1 MADFIITGGTNSGT
15 LNFPKTDR
23 HAIPPGTDPTK
34 IISGSEWN
42 SLCQASVDIRK
53 NILSGSIFG
62 FGTRYANTGLIPVIP
77 GHDKVAGDYLWIDDT
92 AELNFHKRD
101 NTDHQMVTKDV
112 FNRIGLNVLVASGTV
127 HAYSD
132 GTDDRMLILQ
142 QANVSSRKNTA
153 EFFREVTN
161 HKVHIGQFQNATD
174 GWVPANAMIVEVF
187 DGSTTRNVMH
197 ADVAGT
203 RVTLG
208 HTTSSPQ
215 LRVGINT
222 ITPLK
227 RLDVNGDLRVAQTAS
242 FEAST
247 YVTGTLGVT
256 GSADVIGPLS
266 ASSVSAGGARLQP
279 LNNAI
284 NGNFQFW
291 QRGVTP
297 VVQNTSAPARTFHSD
312 RWYAYTLKFGSS
324 DTQFTTSQQT
334 SSLANSDYCVRIKC
348 DTSSGIFTDNWG
360 IIVQEI
366 DRDLVKLMRGKRVT
380 LTAKLRTGASFS
392 DFITAYIV
400 ENTGSST
407 QNLTTY
413 GGGNELSANFIA
425 TGLTTSFKKF
435 SVTSANPVSAIAN
448 GMAIYFGYG
457 IQGSGHPGTAG
468 DYIDVAEV
476 MLTIGESSPELY
488 EMTGKSEAGEMNL
501 CQRYYEKSYEQ
512 DTAPGA
518 ATAAG
523 YHVTN
528 VLAINANNTDAWY
541 VGANPRFVSDKRAAP
556 TVSLWTTA
564 GTLGDWEIGGA
575 NRATVAIAAS
585 TKGFIVANNTGGSV
599 TPTAGYAFG
608 QWVADSEI

>member
-23 HAIPPGTDPTK
+23 HATPPGTDPTK

-42 SLCQASVDIRK
+42 SLCQAAVDIRT
-53 NILSGSIFG
+53 NIISGSIFG
-62 FGTRYANTGLIPVIP
+62 FGTRYANAGSIPSIP
-77 GHDKVAGDYLWIDDT
+77 GHSKATGDYFWIDTD

-132 GTDDRMLILQ
+132 GTDARMLILQ
-142 QANVSSRKNTA
+142 QANVSSIKNTA

-161 HKVHIGQFQNATD
+161 HKIRIGQFQNATD

-197 ADVAGT
+197 ADVGGT
-203 RVTLG
+203 RITLG

-227 RLDVNGDLRVAQTAS
+227 RLDINGDLRVAQTSS
-242 FEAST
+242 FEDSV
-247 YVTGTLGVT
+247 YVTGALGVT
-256 GSADVIGPLS
+256 GSSDVIGPLS

-279 LNNAI
+279 LNNII

-297 VVQNTSAPARTFHSD
+297 VVQNTSSPTRTFHSD
-312 RWYAYTLKFGSS
+312 RWYSYTLKFGAP
-324 DTQFTTSQQT
+324 DTQFTTSKQT
-334 SSLANSDYCVRIKC
+334 SSLPNDYCVRIKC

-360 IIVQEI
+360 LIVQEV

-380 LTAKLRTGASFS
+380 LTAKLRTGSSFS

-407 QNLTTY
+407 QNLTTF
-413 GGGNELSANFIA
+413 GGSNELSANFIS

-435 SVTSANPVSAIAN
+435 SVTSANPVSSIAN
-448 GMAIYFGYG
+448 GVAIYFGYV
-457 IQGSGHPGTAG
+457 IQGGHPGTAD
-468 DYIDVAEV
+468 DYIDVSEV
-476 MLTIGESSPELY
+476 MLTIGESVPELY
-488 EMTGKSEAGEMNL
+488 EMTGQSEAGEFNL

-512 DTAPGA
+512 DTAPG
-518 ATAAG
+518 TSTSSG

-528 VLAINANNTDAWY
+528 VLAITANDTDAWF
-541 VGANPRFVSDKRAAP
+541 VGANPRFLADKRVAP
-556 TVSLWTTA
+556 TVSLWDTD
-564 GTLGDWEIGGA
+564 GSSGQWQLGGDYLS
-575 NRATVAIAAS
+575 TSAIALS
-585 TKGFIVANNTGGSV
+585 TKGFVIANNTGGPV

-608 QWVADSEI
+608 QWIADAEI